1 MNHCQYPPIGS
12 GKEPCHGAAPF
23 RVRYRWASDPHW
35 SRDYRTYCEKHATR
49 YAATLR
55 REQDI
60 AAGETGKAWRMLS
73 WHAPRWSFFV
83 APTPELSRAVGV
95 GFNE

>member
-1 MNHCQYPPIGS
+1 VPRRRPI
-12 GKEPCHGAAPF
+12 P
-23 RVRYRWASDPHW
+23 RQVRWASDPHW

-60 AAGETGKAWRMLS
+60 AAVEVIEA
-73 WHAPRWSFFV
+73 
-83 APTPELSRAVGV
+83 
-95 GFNE
+95 

>member
-12 GKEPCHGAAPF
+12 GKEPCHGAARF

-55 REQDI
+55 RE
-60 AAGETGKAWRMLS
+60 
-73 WHAPRWSFFV
+73 
-83 APTPELSRAVGV
+83 
-95 GFNE
+95 